1 MLTAYHRFKLHDSH
15 QFEKTKG
22 VYSQKMIWT
31 IIWKEYKWT
40 LLGTAGTWL
49 LFDITFYGNGLFKET
64 VLVILG
70 LSGM

>member
-1 MLTAYHRFKLHDSH
+1 
-15 QFEKTKG
+15 
-22 VYSQKMIWT
+22 MIWT

-64 VLVILG
+64 VLIILG
-70 LSGM
+70 LSGTCSSQLLVAQLLMLMTRRGSC